1 MDVIHALLATPYV
14 PGGRAPDGA
23 DCWGLA
29 RLLRNAL
36 RGDTLPYYSG
46 LDPKN
51 TTSITQATQ
60 QMLNGAWT
68 LCAPVAGA
76 LATVWR
82 AGLCRHVGI
91 VIEVEGR
98 LAVMDTLQS
107 TGPRWRYQADFEA
120 QYREVRYYDAA

>member
-1 MDVIHALLATPYV
+1 MDIIHTLLAIPYV
-14 PGGRAPDGA
+14 SGGREPDGV

-29 RLLRNAL
+29 RLLRCAL
-36 RGDTLPYYSG
+36 RGDWLPRYAG
-46 LDPKN
+46 LEPQD
-51 TTSITQATQ
+51 TSAITQATR
-60 QMLNGAWT
+60 QMLTGAWV
-68 LCAPVAGA
+68 LCEPVVGA

-82 AGLCRHVGI
+82 AGICRHVGI

-107 TGPRWRYQADFEA
+107 TGPRWRFQADFEA